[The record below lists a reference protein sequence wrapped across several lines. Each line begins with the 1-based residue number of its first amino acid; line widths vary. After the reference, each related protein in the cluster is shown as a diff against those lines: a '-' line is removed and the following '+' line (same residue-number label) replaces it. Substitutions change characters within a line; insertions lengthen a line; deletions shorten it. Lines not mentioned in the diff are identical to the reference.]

1 MRLLLKVKSK
11 FLLCC
16 LLLAACCLLGKRKS
30 LLLKELGGRCKI
42 GLSLAT
48 LLLSFLVIPLVH
60 GQRDE
65 SAFRRALPGYVYRFP
80 ADHAAHPEF
89 RTEWWYY
96 TGHLT
101 TEKGRNFGFQLTF
114 FRHAL
119 RPLSIQSQSRWAIH
133 NLYFIHFAITDENRD
148 AYRFQEKVSRGALNM
163 AGADPETYHVWVQ
176 DWEVRLQKNM
186 HRLKAGNE
194 DMGID
199 LTLIPVKEPVIHGNN
214 GVSQKAVGEGYASH
228 YYSLTRMQATGVL
241 QWQDHSYKVTGQ
253 AWMDHEFGSN
263 QLRDYQVGWD
273 WFSVQLDNQTE
284 LMLYIIRHR
293 DGQADPTSSGTWV
306 QLDGSSEHLPL
317 SSFQVETLG
326 SWRSRKSGTVYP
338 SGWLLTVPGKKLEL
352 KLVPTVKDQ
361 ELTTRKST
369 LVNYWEGSVRVT
381 GRFNGRE
388 VKGRGYVELTGYD
401 AEFRPD
407 I

>member
-1 MRLLLKVKSK
+1 MAVLQNVPPHQRPPWLIRTV
-11 FLLCC
+11 
-16 LLLAACCLLGKRKS
+16 LAS
-30 LLLKELGGRCKI
+30 LV
-42 GLSLAT
+42 LSLFFAM
-48 LLLSFLVIPLVH
+48 SSAN
-60 GQRDE
+60 GQQE
-65 SAFRRALPGYVYRFP
+65 GQAFRRALPGYVHRFP

-119 RPLSIQSQSRWAIH
+119 RPLSTQSPSRWAIH
-133 NLYFIHFAITDENRD
+133 TLYFIHFAITDEKGD
-148 AYRFQEKVSRGALNM
+148 TYRFQEKVSRGALDM

-176 DWEVRLQKNM
+176 DWEVRLQKKI
-186 HRLKAGNE
+186 HRLKAGKE

-199 LTLIPVKEPVIHGNN
+199 LTLVPAKGAVIHGIN
-214 GVSQKAVGEGYASH
+214 GVSQKAVGKGYASH
-228 YYSLTRMQATGVL
+228 YYSLTRMQTTGVL
-241 QWQDHSYKVTGQ
+241 HWQGHSYEVTGQ

-284 LMLYIIRHR
+284 LMLYVIRHR
-293 DGQADPTSSGTWV
+293 GGQADSTSSGT
-306 QLDGSSEHLPL
+306 LIHPDGSSEHLLL
-317 SSFQVETLG
+317 STFQVETLE
-326 SWRSRKSGTVYP
+326 SWRSKKSGTIYP
-338 SGWLLTVPGKKLEL
+338 SGWRLTVPGKKLEL

-369 LVNYWEGSVRVT
+369 LVNYWEGSVRV
-381 GRFNGRE
+381 
-388 VKGRGYVELTGYD
+388 KGSFDGKKVRGKGYVELTGYD
-401 AEFRPD
+401 AKFKPD

>member
-1 MRLLLKVKSK
+1 MVFASKDHPVLHKLLEHIFSAIFVFVMGMVVPMIS
-11 FLLCC
+11 
-16 LLLAACCLLGKRKS
+16 A
-30 LLLKELGGRCKI
+30 
-42 GLSLAT
+42 
-48 LLLSFLVIPLVH
+48 H
-60 GQRDE
+60 GQE
-65 SAFRRALPGYVYRFP
+65 AGQPFRRALPGYVYRFP

-101 TEKGRNFGFQLTF
+101 SSEGNQFGFQLTF

-119 RPLSIQSQSRWAIH
+119 RPPAPKLQSRWALH
-133 NLYFIHFAITDENRD
+133 TLYFIHFAITDEKRET
-148 AYRFQEKVSRGALNM
+148 YRFQEKVSRGALNM

-176 DWEVRLQKNM
+176 DWEVRLQEKI
-186 HRLKAGNE
+186 HRLKAGKE

-199 LTLIPVKEPVIHGNN
+199 LTLVPAKGAVIHGNN

-228 YYSLTRMQATGVL
+228 YYSLTRMLTTGAL
-241 QWQDHSYKVTGQ
+241 YWQGTSYEVTGL

-293 DGQADPTSSGTWV
+293 DGQADPTSSGT
-306 QLDGSSEHLPL
+306 LIHPDGSFEHLPL
-317 SSFQVETLG
+317 STFQVETLG
-326 SWRSRKSGTVYP
+326 SWRSKKSGTTYP
-338 SGWLLTVPGKKLEL
+338 SGWRLKVPAKRLEL
-352 KLVPTVKDQ
+352 KLIPTVKDQ

-369 LVNYWEGSVRVT
+369 LVNYWEGSVRVK
-381 GRFNGRE
+381 GSFKGRE
-388 VKGRGYVELTGYD
+388 VEGRGYVELTGYD
-401 AEFRPD
+401 AQFRPD